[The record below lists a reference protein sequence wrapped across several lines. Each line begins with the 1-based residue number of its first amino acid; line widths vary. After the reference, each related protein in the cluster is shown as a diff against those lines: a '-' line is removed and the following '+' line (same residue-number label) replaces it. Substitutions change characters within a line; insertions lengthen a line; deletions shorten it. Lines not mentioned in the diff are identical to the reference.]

1 MTTKVVPTLP
11 DREAL
16 RSLYDAAVG
25 EINIS
30 RDNILITAF
39 YAKTGDAVFNA
50 GYLALSDAI
59 TDTRRMHT
67 VSAPAGG
74 GKTSFSY
81 ALVAAVTR
89 CADERPDSPYGSVI
103 VVDQIEKADK
113 VYRDLNELLP
123 GKVAIWTSDH
133 DADCKQPEKVEK
145 PAAHFAPA
153 ELRHYPVI
161 VVTHKFYLAPEDR
174 MLAI

>member
-16 RSLYDAAVG
+16 RALYDAAVA

-30 RDNILITAF
+30 RNNLLTTAF
-39 YAKTGDAVFNA
+39 YAQTGDAVFNA

-59 TDTRRMHT
+59 ADNRRMHT

-81 ALVAAVTR
+81 ALIRSAR
-89 CADERPDSPYGSVI
+89 LC
-103 VVDQIEKADK
+103 
-113 VYRDLNELLP
+113 
-123 GKVAIWTSDH
+123 WH
-133 DADCKQPEKVEK
+133 MC
-145 PAAHFAPA
+145 APA
-153 ELRHYPVI
+153 LRVHTI
-161 VVTHKFYLAPEDR
+161 STNIWIKSAR
-174 MLAI
+174 R

>member
-1 MTTKVVPTLP
+1 MTTKVVSTLP

-16 RSLYDAAVG
+16 RALYDAAVA
-25 EINIS
+25 EINIA
-30 RDNILITAF
+30 RNNILTTAF

-59 TDTRRMHT
+59 ADNRRMHT

-81 ALVAAVTR
+81 ALIAALTR
-89 CADERPDSPYGSVI
+89 YADHRPDAPYGSVI

-113 VYRDLNELLP
+113 VYRDLSELLP
-123 GKVAIWTSDH
+123 EKVAIWTTDH
-133 DADCKQPEKVEK
+133 DSDTPGKSISPLRNSLL
-145 PAAHFAPA
+145 PSFAII
-153 ELRHYPVI
+153 R
-161 VVTHKFYLAPEDR
+161 
-174 MLAI
+174 